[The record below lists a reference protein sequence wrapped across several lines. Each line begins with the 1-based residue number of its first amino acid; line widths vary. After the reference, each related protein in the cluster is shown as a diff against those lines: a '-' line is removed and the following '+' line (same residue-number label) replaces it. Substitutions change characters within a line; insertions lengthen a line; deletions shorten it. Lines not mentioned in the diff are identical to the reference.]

1 MIAYLKGKVL
11 YSDDNSLVLENGGI
25 GYELICSASARTRL
39 LFEGGGEVYTY
50 LSVREDGVSL
60 FGFND
65 LAEKNMFLKLIS
77 VSGIGPKMGIG
88 ILSGISLDDLALA
101 IAASDVKTL
110 SKIKGLGKKTAERL
124 ILELREAI
132 SVSDTTITS
141 APIKQEKLS
150 PDEEDAVIALMSL
163 GYNRAQA
170 TSSVKA
176 AIGSGA
182 KGLENVIRDA
192 LKINA

>member
-11 YSDDNSLVLENGGI
+11 YSDENSVVLETNGI
-25 GYELICSASARTRL
+25 GYELICSAQSRMRL
-39 LFEGGGEVYTY
+39 ITEGGGEVYTY
-50 LSVREDGVSL
+50 MSVREDGVSL
-60 FGFND
+60 FGFD
-65 LAEKNMFLKLIS
+65 TVAEKNMFLKLIS

-132 SVSDTTITS
+132 SVSDAGSIS
-141 APIKQEKLS
+141 PVARAEKLS
-150 PDEEDAVIALMSL
+150 GEEEDAVIALMSL

-170 TSSVKA
+170 LSSVKA
-176 AIGSGA
+176 AIESGA
-182 KGLENVIRDA
+182 KGLENVIREA
-192 LKINA
+192 LKRNA